1 MGIESVQIFEQKHSI
16 VYPNYSFGIPFR
28 FVALEANL
36 RSHHCPR
43 KLQHNVQAPMVTAA
57 ADNDS
62 VLSAY
67 VQDSASVSPAHVAS
81 AIQSVIISVA
91 ARKSVSKSTIKTAQN
106 VLASL
111 FQSPHP
117 DIIPRLLLVCD
128 GGVPYDNVDHF
139 VLCTA
144 AWKALSAAVIQEFSS
159 NQMPASTLLKMIASA
174 TQAAFSMVLRVV
186 SMVQAL
192 ASSGGSSVARW
203 VKVAKFFALH
213 ATRGAQVL
221 SRTNDGASV
230 MIDEGTKKLFADA
243 CGHAIRLLGLL
254 AFACFSSDHEFR
266 AIRDDLITG
275 LSPLVTSLTRS
286 LLTTLCFTI
295 DQDSP
300 KFALS
305 VLDTTHKSFSNPSIF
320 VVDKYPPCS
329 PELLHLFATL
339 QLMRYAA
346 SEPSKLTN
354 ETNGKTDRDF
364 RALRH
369 IFRRSLCA
377 ALFSTLDTCYD
388 KIVTLR
394 ERTSQTPFI
403 VVIASVA
410 AECFTA
416 VDLNEVKGIE
426 TSITSLQDA
435 LFVEMSS
442 VNPARALVAVEGL
455 CQILRVLLAKRKP
468 EQSHRCVGLLVG
480 VMKCS
485 QMALTLR
492 SAHAESRWIPLA
504 ARMGHLCINEEG
516 MLLRAFNESC
526 KQTASNLNKHAFH
539 DPFLLRLIYKLCHNS
554 PLSTDI
560 GTKNDASC
568 ALSLSRILKCFN
580 LDMGQFKHFVVD
592 ILNKKCIDDDL
603 VQCALAL
610 VPYVMDR
617 MHGSSVVVG
626 CIRQGGLSAA
636 AFCVG
641 MHTLQPANIDT
652 GSLSGLVKDA
662 RSYVDRCGVVV
673 CAAVSAFVSRG
684 VSHAGIVERP
694 AMLSELLGLLR
705 MSVEKVATTG
715 GDERDAAAITALSGA
730 VYYHAAI
737 ALSSVT
743 STVTRNRVD
752 VNSVVGENVLM
763 VIEKS
768 QERHMELKNRAGAQ
782 GDDDWATVLRE
793 KDHIAAETN
802 ACRRGGTRLQKKSTH
817 GGNVVAVSRL
827 ETIQGVRESLA
838 GLLGEMVTAVASEG
852 DNSANW
858 RTSLIAE
865 LNELRRTVNF
875 IEDWCDKEK

>member
-1 MGIESVQIFEQKHSI
+1 
-16 VYPNYSFGIPFR
+16 
-28 FVALEANL
+28 
-36 RSHHCPR
+36 
-43 KLQHNVQAPMVTAA
+43 MVTAA
-57 ADNDS
+57 ADNDT

-67 VQDSASVSPAHVAS
+67 IQDSASVTPAHVAT

-91 ARKSVSKSTIKTAQN
+91 ARKSVSKSTIKAAQN
-106 VLASL
+106 VLALL

-117 DIIPRLLLVCD
+117 DIIPCLLLVCD
-128 GGVPYDNVDHF
+128 SGVPYDNVDHF

-159 NQMPASTLLKMIASA
+159 NQMPASTLLQMIANA
-174 TQAAFSMVLRVV
+174 TQATFSMVLRVV

-192 ASSGGSSVARW
+192 TSSGSGSVARW

-254 AFACFSSDHEFR
+254 TFACFSSDHEFR
-266 AIRDDLITG
+266 AIRDDLITV

-286 LLTTLCFTI
+286 LLTTLCLTI

-305 VLDTTHKSFSNPSIF
+305 VLDTTHRSFSNPSIF
-320 VVDKYPPCS
+320 VVDKNPPCP

-354 ETNGKTDRDF
+354 ETKGKTDRDF

-369 IFRRSLCA
+369 LFRRSLCA

-394 ERTSQTPFI
+394 ERNSQTPFI
-403 VVIASVA
+403 VVIASVV
-410 AECFTA
+410 AECFAA

-426 TSITSLQDA
+426 TSVTSLQDA
-435 LFVEMSS
+435 LFVEMSA
-442 VNPARALVAVEGL
+442 VNPARALVAAEGL
-455 CQILRVLLAKRKP
+455 YQILRVLLARRKS
-468 EQSHRCVGLLVG
+468 EQSHRCVGLLG
-480 VMKCS
+480 SVMKCS
-485 QMALTLR
+485 QMALNLR

-504 ARMGHLCINEEG
+504 ARMGHLCIDEEG
-516 MLLRAFNESC
+516 MLLRALKESC
-526 KQTASNLNKHAFH
+526 KHSASAKTDLNNRAFH
-539 DPFLLRLIYKLCHNS
+539 DLFLLRLIHALCHNS
-554 PLSTDI
+554 PLSTGI
-560 GTKNDASC
+560 GAKNETSC
-568 ALSLSRILKCFN
+568 VIHLPRILKCFD
-580 LDMGQFKHFVVD
+580 LDTEQFKHFVVD

-603 VQCALAL
+603 FQCALAL
-610 VPYVMDR
+610 APYAMDKK
-617 MHGSSVVVG
+617 HGSSVAVS
-626 CIRQGGLSAA
+626 CMKQGGLSAA

-641 MHTLQPANIDT
+641 MHTLQPANIDNNL
-652 GSLSGLVKDA
+652 LSGLVKDA
-662 RSYVDRCGVVV
+662 KSYVDRYGVVV
-673 CAAVSAFVSRG
+673 CAAVSAFVSAG

-694 AMLSELLGLLR
+694 ALLSELLGLLR

-715 GDERDAAAITALSGA
+715 GDERDAAAITAISGA

-743 STVTRNRVD
+743 STATRNCID
-752 VNSVVGENVLM
+752 VNSVIGENVLM

-768 QERHMELKNRAGAQ
+768 QERHMEFKNRTDAQ
-782 GDDDWATVLRE
+782 GDDDWATILRE
-793 KDHIAAETN
+793 KDHIAAETS
-802 ACRRGGTRLQKKSTH
+802 ACRRGGTRFQKKSGH
-817 GGNVVAVSRL
+817 IGGDVAAASRL
-827 ETIQGVRESLA
+827 EMIQGFRESLT
-838 GLLGEMVTAVASEG
+838 GLFREMVTARASEC
-852 DNSANW
+852 DNADN
-858 RTSLIAE
+858 RRYGLIAE
-865 LNELRRTVNF
+865 LSELRRTVNF